1 MMNFT
6 KSGHYS
12 SSFTKA
18 AIIALRG
25 QGLIDTNEDDFD
37 EADEDDVFGVEEG
50 GFCCFTNSIAI
61 IYLCMWQIQESM
73 NPSARY

>member
-1 MMNFT
+1 MNFT

-50 GFCCFTNSIAI
+50 GFCCFTNSIVI
-61 IYLCMWQIQESM
+61 IYLCMWQMQESM
-73 NPSARY
+73 NPSARH